1 MCCKTQG
8 INSIRP
14 LPWPYP
20 VSQAKSSKIPL
31 VYHNQRRH
39 PGLIHEALSL
49 FLYALSEP
57 LNSHLI
63 LPRSDLG
70 QQRPHRGLLRPHPSL
85 LRLSQASRLHWSF
98 RGTYLNLRG
107 PKAPSEPPEAQ
118 SIPLKASYQPLKA
131 LSKA

>member
-1 MCCKTQG
+1 MSCKTQG

-31 VYHNQRRH
+31 VYQNQRPH

-49 FLYALSEP
+49 FLYVLSVP

-63 LPRSDLG
+63 LPWSDPG
-70 QQRPHRGLLRPHPSL
+70 HQRPQRSLLRPHPSL
-85 LRLSQASRLHWSF
+85 LRPSQASRLHWSF
-98 RGTYLNLRG
+98 RGTYLNPRG

-118 SIPLKASYQPLKA
+118 SKFHKPSY
-131 LSKA
+131 